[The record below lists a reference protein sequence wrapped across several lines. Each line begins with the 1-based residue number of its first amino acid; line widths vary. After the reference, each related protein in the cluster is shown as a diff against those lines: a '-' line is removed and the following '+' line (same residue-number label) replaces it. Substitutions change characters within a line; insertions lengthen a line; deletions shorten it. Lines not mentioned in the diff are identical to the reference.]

1 MDVAF
6 VSITKVQKIQRG
18 NKGVGTQNKFKLVSL
33 IFLKM
38 DLIIRTIR
46 SQK

>member
-6 VSITKVQKIQRG
+6 VSMRKVQKIQRR
-18 NKGVGTQNKFKLVSL
+18 NKGVGTQNKFKLVSF

-38 DLIIRTIR
+38 DL
-46 SQK
+46 